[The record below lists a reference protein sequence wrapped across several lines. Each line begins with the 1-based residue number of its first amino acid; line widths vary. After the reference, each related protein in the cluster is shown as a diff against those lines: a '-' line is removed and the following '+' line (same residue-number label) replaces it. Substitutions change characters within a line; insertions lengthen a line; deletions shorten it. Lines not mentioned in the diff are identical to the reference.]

1 MDGQQK
7 IIDKILSD
15 AKHDAGEMLSE
26 ALKKAEALVAA
37 KQSEADAEY
46 DLSVEEARKA
56 GEEVVRRRLT
66 VADLEV
72 KKLLLSA
79 KKQAVDEAFEESLK
93 KLLALPKE
101 EYTALVGSMIAS
113 AADDG
118 DVVVIS
124 ENDKNVLTKAVFDK
138 ISAKIGKKLT
148 LSDTFGNF
156 KGGVMLLGKGV
167 DKNLTFESEL
177 ALLRDEVEPEV
188 AKIMFSN
195 GKKSGPKQGFC
206 ILTLA

>member
-37 KQSEADAEY
+37 KQAEADAEY

-101 EYTALVGSMIAS
+101 EYTVLVGSMIAS

-195 GKKSGPKQGFC
+195 GKKS
-206 ILTLA
+206 

>member
-101 EYTALVGSMIAS
+101 EYAALVGSMIAS

-195 GKKSGPKQGFC
+195 GKKS
-206 ILTLA
+206 

>member
-15 AKHDAGEMLSE
+15 ATHDAGEMLSE

-124 ENDKNVLTKAVFDK
+124 ENDKNVLTKAFFDK

-195 GKKSGPKQGFC
+195 GKKS
-206 ILTLA
+206 

>member
-15 AKHDAGEMLSE
+15 ATHDAGEMLSE

-37 KQSEADAEY
+37 KQAEADAEY

-101 EYTALVGSMIAS
+101 EYAALVESMIAS

-124 ENDKNVLTKAVFDK
+124 ADDKNVLTKAFFDK

-156 KGGVMLLGKGV
+156 RGGVMLLGKGV

-195 GKKSGPKQGFC
+195 GKKS
-206 ILTLA
+206 

>member
-15 AKHDAGEMLSE
+15 ATHDAGEMLSE

-37 KQSEADAEY
+37 KQAEADAQY

-101 EYTALVGSMIAS
+101 EYAALVGSMIAS

-124 ENDKNVLTKAVFDK
+124 ENDKNVLTKAFFDK

-167 DKNLTFESEL
+167 EKNLTFESEL

-188 AKIMFSN
+188 ANIMFSN
-195 GKKSGPKQGFC
+195 GKKS
-206 ILTLA
+206 

>member
-79 KKQAVDEAFEESLK
+79 KKQAVDKAFEESLK

-195 GKKSGPKQGFC
+195 GKKS
-206 ILTLA
+206 

>member
-26 ALKKAEALVAA
+26 AWKKAEALVAA

-101 EYTALVGSMIAS
+101 EYTVLVGSMIAS

-195 GKKSGPKQGFC
+195 GKKS
-206 ILTLA
+206 

>member
-15 AKHDAGEMLSE
+15 AKHDAGEMLTE

-101 EYTALVGSMIAS
+101 EYAALVESMIAS

-195 GKKSGPKQGFC
+195 GKKS
-206 ILTLA
+206 

>member
-37 KQSEADAEY
+37 KQAEADAEY
-46 DLSVEEARKA
+46 DLSVEDARKA

-195 GKKSGPKQGFC
+195 GKKS
-206 ILTLA
+206 

>member
-15 AKHDAGEMLSE
+15 ATHDAGEMLSE

-37 KQSEADAEY
+37 KQAEADAEY
-46 DLSVEEARKA
+46 DISVEEARKA

-101 EYTALVGSMIAS
+101 EYAALVESMIAS

-195 GKKSGPKQGFC
+195 GKKS
-206 ILTLA
+206 

>member
-15 AKHDAGEMLSE
+15 ATHDAGEMLSE

-37 KQSEADAEY
+37 KQAEAVAEY

-101 EYTALVGSMIAS
+101 EYAALVESMIAS

-156 KGGVMLLGKGV
+156 RGGVMLLGKGV

-195 GKKSGPKQGFC
+195 GKKS
-206 ILTLA
+206 

>member
-101 EYTALVGSMIAS
+101 EYTVLVGSMIAS

-195 GKKSGPKQGFC
+195 GKKS
-206 ILTLA
+206 

>member
-15 AKHDAGEMLSE
+15 ATHDAGEMLSE
-26 ALKKAEALVAA
+26 AVKKAEALVAA
-37 KQSEADAEY
+37 KQAEADAEY

-101 EYTALVGSMIAS
+101 EYTALVESMIAS

-124 ENDKNVLTKAVFDK
+124 ENDKNVLTKAFFDK

-156 KGGVMLLGKGV
+156 KGGVMLLEKGV

-195 GKKSGPKQGFC
+195 GKKS
-206 ILTLA
+206 

>member
-15 AKHDAGEMLSE
+15 ATHDAGEMLSE

-37 KQSEADAEY
+37 KQAEADAEY

-101 EYTALVGSMIAS
+101 EYAALVESMIAS

-124 ENDKNVLTKAVFDK
+124 ENDKNVLTKAFFDK

-195 GKKSGPKQGFC
+195 GKKS
-206 ILTLA
+206 

>member
-15 AKHDAGEMLSE
+15 ATHDAGEMLSE

-37 KQSEADAEY
+37 KQAEADAEY

-72 KKLLLSA
+72 KKLLLFA

-101 EYTALVGSMIAS
+101 EYTALVESMIAS

-124 ENDKNVLTKAVFDK
+124 ENDKNVLTKAFFDK

-156 KGGVMLLGKGV
+156 RGGVMLLGKGV

-195 GKKSGPKQGFC
+195 GKKS
-206 ILTLA
+206 

>member
-15 AKHDAGEMLSE
+15 ATHDAGEMLSE

-37 KQSEADAEY
+37 KQAEADAEY

-79 KKQAVDEAFEESLK
+79 KKQAVDEVFEESLK

-195 GKKSGPKQGFC
+195 GKKS
-206 ILTLA
+206 

>member
-37 KQSEADAEY
+37 KQAEADAEY

-101 EYTALVGSMIAS
+101 EYAALVESMIAS

-124 ENDKNVLTKAVFDK
+124 ENDKNVLTKAFFDK

-195 GKKSGPKQGFC
+195 GKKS
-206 ILTLA
+206 

>member
-15 AKHDAGEMLSE
+15 ATHDAGEMLSE

-79 KKQAVDEAFEESLK
+79 KKQAVDEAFGESLK

-124 ENDKNVLTKAVFDK
+124 ENDKNVLTKAFFDK

-195 GKKSGPKQGFC
+195 GKKS
-206 ILTLA
+206 

>member
-46 DLSVEEARKA
+46 DISVEEARKA

-156 KGGVMLLGKGV
+156 RGGVMLLGKGV

-195 GKKSGPKQGFC
+195 GKKS
-206 ILTLA
+206 

>member
-15 AKHDAGEMLSE
+15 ATHDAGEMLSE

-124 ENDKNVLTKAVFDK
+124 ENDKNVLIKAVFDK

-195 GKKSGPKQGFC
+195 GKKS
-206 ILTLA
+206 

>member
-101 EYTALVGSMIAS
+101 DYTALVGSMIAS

-195 GKKSGPKQGFC
+195 GKKS
-206 ILTLA
+206 

>member
-37 KQSEADAEY
+37 KQAEADAEY

-79 KKQAVDEAFEESLK
+79 KKQAVDEVFEESLK

-195 GKKSGPKQGFC
+195 GKKS
-206 ILTLA
+206 

>member
-15 AKHDAGEMLSE
+15 ATHDAGEMLFE

-101 EYTALVGSMIAS
+101 EYAALVESMIAS

-124 ENDKNVLTKAVFDK
+124 ENDKNVLTKAFFDK

-195 GKKSGPKQGFC
+195 GKKS
-206 ILTLA
+206 

>member
-15 AKHDAGEMLSE
+15 ATHDAGEMLSE

-37 KQSEADAEY
+37 KQAEADAEY

-101 EYTALVGSMIAS
+101 EYAALVESMIAF

-156 KGGVMLLGKGV
+156 RGGVMLLGKGV

-195 GKKSGPKQGFC
+195 GKKS
-206 ILTLA
+206 

>member
-15 AKHDAGEMLSE
+15 ATHDAGEMLSE

-93 KLLALPKE
+93 KLLALSKE
-101 EYTALVGSMIAS
+101 EYTALVESMIAS

-124 ENDKNVLTKAVFDK
+124 ENDKNVLTKAFFDK
-138 ISAKIGKKLT
+138 ISAKIGKKLM

-195 GKKSGPKQGFC
+195 GKKS
-206 ILTLA
+206 

>member
-15 AKHDAGEMLSE
+15 ATHDAVEMLSE
-26 ALKKAEALVAA
+26 ALKKAEALVVA
-37 KQSEADAEY
+37 KQAEADAEY

-101 EYTALVGSMIAS
+101 EYAVLVESMIAS

-124 ENDKNVLTKAVFDK
+124 ENDKNVLTKAFFDK
-138 ISAKIGKKLT
+138 ISAKTGKKLT

-156 KGGVMLLGKGV
+156 RGGVMLLGKGV

-195 GKKSGPKQGFC
+195 GKKS
-206 ILTLA
+206 

>member
-46 DLSVEEARKA
+46 DISVEEARKA

-195 GKKSGPKQGFC
+195 GKKS
-206 ILTLA
+206 

>member
-124 ENDKNVLTKAVFDK
+124 ENDKNVLTKAFFDK

-195 GKKSGPKQGFC
+195 GKKS
-206 ILTLA
+206 

>member
-15 AKHDAGEMLSE
+15 ATHDAGEMLSA

-101 EYTALVGSMIAS
+101 EYAALVESMIAS

-124 ENDKNVLTKAVFDK
+124 ENDKNVLTKAFFDK

-195 GKKSGPKQGFC
+195 GKKS
-206 ILTLA
+206 

>member
-79 KKQAVDEAFEESLK
+79 KKQAVDEAFEESLE

-101 EYTALVGSMIAS
+101 EYAALVGSMIAS

-195 GKKSGPKQGFC
+195 GKKS
-206 ILTLA
+206 

>member
-37 KQSEADAEY
+37 KQAEVDAEY
-46 DLSVEEARKA
+46 DISVEEARKA

-101 EYTALVGSMIAS
+101 EYTALVESMIAS

-124 ENDKNVLTKAVFDK
+124 ENDKNVLTKAFFDK

-156 KGGVMLLGKGV
+156 RGGVMLLGKGV

-195 GKKSGPKQGFC
+195 GKKS
-206 ILTLA
+206 

>member
-37 KQSEADAEY
+37 KQAEADAEY

-101 EYTALVGSMIAS
+101 EYAALVGSMIAS

-118 DVVVIS
+118 DVVVVS
-124 ENDKNVLTKAVFDK
+124 ENDKNVLTKAFFDK
-138 ISAKIGKKLT
+138 ISAKIRKKLT

-156 KGGVMLLGKGV
+156 RGGVMLLGKGV

-195 GKKSGPKQGFC
+195 GKKS
-206 ILTLA
+206 

>member
-138 ISAKIGKKLT
+138 ISAKIGKNLT

-195 GKKSGPKQGFC
+195 GKKS
-206 ILTLA
+206 

>member
-101 EYTALVGSMIAS
+101 EYAALVGSMIAS

-124 ENDKNVLTKAVFDK
+124 ENDKNVLTKAFFDK

-156 KGGVMLLGKGV
+156 RGGVMLLGKGV

-177 ALLRDEVEPEV
+177 TLLRDEVEPEV

-195 GKKSGPKQGFC
+195 GKKS
-206 ILTLA
+206 

>member
-15 AKHDAGEMLSE
+15 ATHDAGEMLSE

-37 KQSEADAEY
+37 KQAEADAEY

-101 EYTALVGSMIAS
+101 EYTVLVGSMIAS

-124 ENDKNVLTKAVFDK
+124 ENDKNVLTKAFFDK

-156 KGGVMLLGKGV
+156 RGGVMLLGKGV

-195 GKKSGPKQGFC
+195 GKKS
-206 ILTLA
+206 

>member
-37 KQSEADAEY
+37 KQAEADAEY

-124 ENDKNVLTKAVFDK
+124 ENDKTVLTKAFFDK

-195 GKKSGPKQGFC
+195 GKKS
-206 ILTLA
+206 

>member
-15 AKHDAGEMLSE
+15 ATHDAGEMLSE

-37 KQSEADAEY
+37 KQAEADAEY
-46 DLSVEEARKA
+46 DISVEEARKA

-101 EYTALVGSMIAS
+101 EYTALVESMIAS

-138 ISAKIGKKLT
+138 ISAKIGKMLT

-156 KGGVMLLGKGV
+156 RGGVMLLGKGV

-195 GKKSGPKQGFC
+195 GKKS
-206 ILTLA
+206 

>member
-15 AKHDAGEMLSE
+15 ATHDAGEMLSE

-37 KQSEADAEY
+37 KQAEADAEY

-101 EYTALVGSMIAS
+101 EYAALVESMIAS

-148 LSDTFGNF
+148 LSDMFGNF
-156 KGGVMLLGKGV
+156 RGGVMLLGKGV

-195 GKKSGPKQGFC
+195 GKKS
-206 ILTLA
+206 

>member
-15 AKHDAGEMLSE
+15 ATHDAGEMLSE

-46 DLSVEEARKA
+46 DISVEEARKA

-124 ENDKNVLTKAVFDK
+124 ENDKNVLTKAFFDK

-195 GKKSGPKQGFC
+195 GKKS
-206 ILTLA
+206 

>member
-15 AKHDAGEMLSE
+15 ATHDAGEMLSE

-37 KQSEADAEY
+37 KQAEADAEY

-79 KKQAVDEAFEESLK
+79 KKQAVDEAFGESLK

-195 GKKSGPKQGFC
+195 GKKS
-206 ILTLA
+206 